1 MSQLRSVLEEV
12 TTIDLDGLTGED
24 LVAEIGEVVFGIQT
38 LEVFMTRLLSRLS
51 DTDRLR
57 GLGYSSATNLLCDVG
72 GMSPWRARQTVL
84 LRPVR

>member
-38 LEVFMTRLLSRLS
+38 LEVFMTRLLSRLP

-72 GMSPWRARQTVL
+72 RMSPWRARQVVSYT
-84 LRPVR
+84 